1 MILEDQPNLPGV
13 DVINGARRA
22 AGGVRARQP
31 DVILLDRQAFQPD
44 ELGKLLGDLADTPIV
59 VILSPARNNPR
70 VQQAL
75 HAAVVA
81 LSGRAGTTPPT
92 REQAPASHGGLAGWQ
107 IRRLEAHIDAHLED
121 TIHVRDL
128 AGVTRLSLDHFAH
141 AFKQT
146 FGEPPL
152 AYVTRQRLIKACDMM
167 LFSTEPLSSI
177 AHECGFYDQ
186 SHFTRHFHRRLGMT
200 PQDWRRLHT
209 NDPAD

>member
-1 MILEDQPNLPGV
+1 MILADQPNLPGV

-22 AGGVRARQP
+22 AGRVRARQP

-59 VILSPARNNPR
+59 VILSPGRDNRR

-81 LSGRAGTTPPT
+81 LSGRADATPPT
-92 REQAPASHGGLAGWQ
+92 REEAPASHGGLVGWQ
-107 IRRLEAHIDAHLED
+107 IRRVAAFVDTHLDA
-121 TIHVRDL
+121 TIHVKEM
-128 AGVTRLSLDHFAH
+128 AAETRLSLSHFSH
-141 AFKQT
+141 AFKLT

-152 AYVTRQRLIKACDMM
+152 AYVTRKRLARACEMM
-167 LFSTEPLSSI
+167 LTGNAQLSRI

-186 SHFTRHFHRRLGMT
+186 PHFTRHFHRRLGMT
-200 PQDWRRLHT
+200 PQSWRRLHV
-209 NDPAD
+209 PGPQ